1 MKQVQAPDKRPALAF
16 DSQEEAQ
23 LIADSLNAYR
33 YSHVVSTELN
43 EKIRTLCDVV
53 FKCQE
58 MFNKKEE

>member
-1 MKQVQAPDKRPALAF
+1 MKHVRIVDKRPALAF
-16 DSQEEAQ
+16 DSQEETQ

-33 YSHVVSTELN
+33 YSHVINTELN

-53 FKCQE
+53 LKCQE